1 MNRLRPWLFISLC
14 LLASVAMAETIQ
26 QLMQRYQA
34 TDGMKTIAKHT
45 PLVVTNKNYYIEGQ
59 IIHVERLAKEQATLM
74 VFKLPVYYD
83 PTKPED
89 LLTMQRTKQDIK
101 EYRPIVVVLKD
112 GEFAGLKLED
122 LASDTTYTVFGTYIA
137 NQEIYSNDS
146 RKFPVLQALGIYEHN
161 YIEREMR
168 REQENIMGIFT
179 GTVNTI
185 QQFTEAAT
193 TLNTPNGGQ
202 TYLRQMPSITGPR
215 SGNSTPATAAAT
227 SDPKTRSGT
236 CLLEVQQ
243 RKYLDGPCSIRRD
256 SDGGVSIE
264 TKPLNYFA
272 IVDVTDGQAQGHWN
286 AEEGANH
293 AHNPL
298 GVMVREGACWQ
309 NAQAKVCAWTGDEAA
324 GTTAAPSLPPGVSA
338 YTGAW
343 FRIQYPSTFTVRP
356 SLHSET
362 TDRGY
367 DSAFFTAPDDS
378 VEFYVFSPQWTG
390 EPTDI
395 ALRPATE
402 TALDRKQETKAGK
415 TVTWVSIKAK
425 DGSYTRAYV
434 DTEEGS
440 TRLVFGIQY
449 RNQAAYERYRA
460 AYVQFKQS
468 LEQFADG
475 LAEGEE

>member
-45 PLVVTNKNYYIEGQ
+45 PLVATNKNYYIEGQ

-74 VFKLPVYYD
+74 VFKVPVYYD

-89 LLTMQRTKQDIK
+89 LLTMQRTKQNLK

-122 LASDTTYTVFGTYIA
+122 LASDTTYTVFGMYIA

-146 RKFPVLQALGIYEHN
+146 RKFPVLQALGIYAHN

-168 REQENIMGIFT
+168 REQENILGILT
-179 GTVNTI
+179 GTVNTL

-193 TLNTPNGGQ
+193 TLNTPHGGQ

-215 SGNSTPATAAAT
+215 SGNSTPAPA
-227 SDPKTRSGT
+227 
-236 CLLEVQQ
+236 
-243 RKYLDGPCSIRRD
+243 
-256 SDGGVSIE
+256 
-264 TKPLNYFA
+264 
-272 IVDVTDGQAQGHWN
+272 
-286 AEEGANH
+286 
-293 AHNPL
+293 
-298 GVMVREGACWQ
+298 
-309 NAQAKVCAWTGDEAA
+309 
-324 GTTAAPSLPPGVSA
+324 AAPSLPPGVSA

-475 LAEGEE
+475 LGEGEE